1 MANSAPIAQ
10 QQLQKLREIIG
21 DSLSGNSFQKAK
33 LDGTG
38 IGEDLNSLEF
48 FFLKLSLHHEG

>member
-38 IGEDLNSLEF
+38 IGEDLNTN